1 MGDEQI
7 ESKAVT
13 KSITMAQKRVEGYNF
28 DMRKQLLDYDDV
40 LRRQREIIYAQRN
53 RILRDEV
60 HDMGSCRLVEN
71 IEQTFTSLI
80 YRDQRNKQSMLL
92 VLLNPLK

>member
-1 MGDEQI
+1 
-7 ESKAVT
+7 
-13 KSITMAQKRVEGYNF
+13 MAQKRVEGYNF

-53 RILRDEV
+53 RILEADEV
-60 HDMGSCRLVEN
+60 HDMVRVVFEKQLN
-71 IEQTFTSLI
+71 KLYKLI
-80 YRDQRNKQSMLL
+80 YRIKRNKQSMLL